1 MTTIRSLFD
10 ASRNIDRIIE
20 KVITYGASQEARLK
34 AEISEYVVT
43 DSIEEQFGKVL
54 DHMQYALEAGGQNE
68 VGMWVSGFYGSGK
81 SSFTK
86 YLGLAFDEHVTI
98 DGTPFVKHL
107 QDRLHKPQTKAL
119 LGAVTQRYPA
129 AVVMLDLAS
138 EMVASATMEDVS
150 TVLYYK
156 VLQWAGYSRNLKV
169 AAFERRVEL
178 DGRFDEFLGKIEAA
192 NLGMAWKDLQNDP
205 LIVDGLMPKI
215 AYEMYP
221 SLFPT
226 PASFSSDTGGF
237 VVFEN
242 NRVQEMIDLVRRKS
256 GKQQVIFIIDEVGQY
271 IASRNN
277 LILNLDGLAKNIKAI
292 GESHVWIIATAQQ
305 TLTEDNPRAALNS
318 PELYKLNDRFPIKVD
333 LESKDIKEI
342 CYRRLL
348 AKSPAGEKELGQLF
362 DAHGQELR
370 QNTKLQDA
378 KYYEADFTKESFVN
392 LYPFLPAHFD
402 ILLHLLGAL
411 AKSTGGVGLRSAI
424 KIVQDILVEQQP
436 GAKPVADQPV
446 GWLATTVTLFD
457 ALEKDIRRAFP
468 SVYQAVAK
476 ARIRFPDSQLHH
488 DVCKSVAVL
497 QILGN
502 LPVTVQNVASLMHPS
517 VTSPSRQEEVRQAV
531 DDMLKDS
538 LVPLAEK
545 DGNISFLSEKLHDI
559 EDERGRIPLRTVD
572 VRRIF
577 NEALHQTFEPLS
589 HCSLLGTMTVTTGL
603 KVQVGGNV
611 ASLAGDQNPVQTVV
625 EFVDPG
631 EYDDERRRLLDDS
644 RSRLS
649 QNTITLMAR
658 TDPGLDDLAGDVY
671 RCKRIDELH
680 RSDPDQEVK
689 EYCISQQSHAD
700 KLVSQLQR
708 RVKQTLE
715 AGSFIFRGQ
724 LTAVA
729 ALESDLQSAAR
740 KLLAEVASQVFD
752 RYSEAPERVD
762 TQTAEKL
769 LRAGTGNPGA
779 ITSALDPLALVETVS
794 GVTKFKRDHKAIT
807 SICDFIKQNGATD
820 GKRLLD
826 HFAETP
832 FGWQQ
837 DTTRYILAVML
848 MAGLVKLTISGRVV
862 TAAGIQAID
871 AMKTNNTFKLVGVSL
886 RDDAPPLEVLA
897 LASARLTDLIGERV
911 VPMEQEISK
920 AAAKHF
926 VQLQPDYAP
935 LAGRLRGLG
944 LAGDERAQAL
954 CEEIATV
961 LSTGASDV
969 PQRLGSPESTLFN
982 NLTWARSMKQAL
994 DNGLEDTVRELQEY
1008 RQAIEGLPDTGIP
1021 GDLRSDLAEDLAA
1034 LLELSKRQD
1043 FAERVTEFNT
1053 LHTHIAGCVRDAVV
1067 KLLTHQK
1074 SRLEHAAYELQHVP
1088 GWNELTPEEHGNAV
1102 GSLDGLLIEVTQDL
1116 TGLKKLL
1123 ARDYDIGSTIDQLEA
1138 NIQAKGEERRHQS
1151 ETEGVDEK
1159 AKLRKAIDVPV
1170 KVTAVGG
1177 LDSLIEQLRDVR
1189 SQVGELREFEITFSI
1204 KKGE

>member
-10 ASRNIDRIIE
+10 ASRKVDRIIE
-20 KVITYGASQEARLK
+20 PVITYGASQEARLK

-43 DSIEEQFGKVL
+43 DSIEEQVDRVL
-54 DHMQYALEAGGQNE
+54 ERMQDALEAGGQND
-68 VGMWVSGFYGSGK
+68 VGIWVSGFYGSGK

-107 QDRLHKPQTKAL
+107 QNRLHKPQTKAL

-138 EMVASATMEDVS
+138 EMVAGATMEDVS

-156 VLQWAGYSRNLKV
+156 VLQWAGYSRNLKI

-178 DGRFDEFLGKIEAA
+178 DGRFDEFLGKIETA
-192 NLGMAWKDLQNDP
+192 NPGIAWKDLQNDP
-205 LIVDGLMPKI
+205 LIVDSLMPQI
-215 AYEMYP
+215 ANEMYP

-226 PASFSSDTGGF
+226 PTSFSSNTEGF
-237 VVFEN
+237 VTFES

-271 IASRNN
+271 IASKNN
-277 LILNLDGLAKNIKAI
+277 LILNLQGLATNIKAI

-348 AKSPAGEKELGQLF
+348 AKSPPGEKELGQLF
-362 DAHGQELR
+362 NAHGQELR

-378 KYYEADFTKESFVN
+378 KYYDADFTKESFVN

-424 KIVQDILVEQQP
+424 KIVQDILVEQRS
-436 GAKPVADQPV
+436 GATSVADQPV
-446 GWLATTVTLFD
+446 GWLATTVTLYD
-457 ALEKDIRRAFP
+457 ALERNILRAFP
-468 SVYQAVAK
+468 SIYQAVGK
-476 ARIRFPDSQLHH
+476 ARIRFPDSQLHE
-488 DVCKSVAVL
+488 DICKSVAVL

-517 VTSPSRQEEVRQAV
+517 VTSPSRQGGVRQAV
-531 DDMLKDS
+531 EEMLKDT

-545 DGNISFLSEKLHDI
+545 DGSISFLSPKLHDI
-559 EDERGRIPLRTVD
+559 EDERGRIPLHTVD

-577 NEALHQTFEPLS
+577 NEALHQTFEPLP
-589 HCSLLGTMTVTTGL
+589 HYSLEGTMTVTTGL
-603 KVQVGGNV
+603 KVRTGGNV

-625 EFVDPG
+625 EFVDPSD
-631 EYDDERRRLLDDS
+631 YDDERGRLLDES
-644 RSRLS
+644 RSHAS
-649 QNTITLMAR
+649 QNTIALIAR
-658 TDPGLDDLAGDVY
+658 SNPALDDLASDIY

-680 RSDPDQEVK
+680 RSDPDQEVRD
-689 EYCISQQSHAD
+689 YCIGQQNRAT
-700 KLVSQLQR
+700 KLTGQLEHQ
-708 RVKQTLE
+708 VKQTLE
-715 AGSFIFRGQ
+715 AGSFVFRGQ
-724 LTAVA
+724 ATAVA
-729 ALESDLQSAAR
+729 ALESDLQQAAK
-740 KLLAEVASQVFD
+740 KLLADVASQVFY
-752 RYSEAPERVD
+752 RYSEASERVD
-762 TQTAEKL
+762 TQTAERL
-769 LRAGTGNPGA
+769 LRAGAGNPGA
-779 ITSALDPLALVETVS
+779 IGSALDPLGLVETVG
-794 GVTKFKRDHKAIT
+794 GVTKFKTDHKAII

-820 GKRLLD
+820 GKRVLD

-837 DTTRYILAVML
+837 DTTRYILAAML
-848 MAGLVKLTISGRVV
+848 MAGLIKLTISGRVV
-862 TAAGIQAID
+862 TAAGQQAID

-897 LASARLTDLIGERV
+897 TAATRLSDLIGDRV
-911 VPMEQEISK
+911 VPMEQEISR
-920 AAAKHF
+920 AAVKHF
-926 VQLQPDYAP
+926 LQLQRDYAP
-935 LAGRLRGLG
+935 LAGRVCGLG
-944 LAGDERAQAL
+944 LVGDERAQAL

-961 LSTGASDV
+961 LSTDGSDIT
-969 PQRLGSPESTLFN
+969 RRIGSPESSLFDS
-982 NLTWARSMKQAL
+982 LTWARSTKWTL
-994 DNGLEDTVRELQEY
+994 DNGMEDTVRELQEY
-1008 RQAIEGLPDTGIP
+1008 RRAIEGLPDTGVP
-1021 GDLRSDLAEDLAA
+1021 GELRDDLTEDLTA
-1034 LLELSKRQD
+1034 LSELSKRHD
-1043 FAERVTEFNT
+1043 FAEHGTEFNT
-1053 LHTHIAGCVRDAVV
+1053 LNTHIAGCVRDTVV
-1067 KLLTHQK
+1067 KLLMQQK
-1074 SRLEHAAYELQHVP
+1074 TRLEHAAQELQRVP
-1088 GWNELTPEEHGNAV
+1088 GWDELTQEEHGNAV
-1102 GSLDGLLIEVTQDL
+1102 GSLDSLLIEVAQDL

-1123 ARDYDIGSTIDQLEA
+1123 AQDYDISSTVDRLKA
-1138 NIQAKGEERRHQS
+1138 NIQAKGEERRHRR
-1151 ETEGVDEK
+1151 EVEGVDEK
-1159 AKLRKAIDVPV
+1159 AKLTKTIDIPV
-1170 KVTAVGG
+1170 KVTEVDG
-1177 LDSLIEQLRDVR
+1177 LDSLIGQLTSVR
-1189 SQVGELREFEITFSI
+1189 SQVGHLRKFEVTFSI